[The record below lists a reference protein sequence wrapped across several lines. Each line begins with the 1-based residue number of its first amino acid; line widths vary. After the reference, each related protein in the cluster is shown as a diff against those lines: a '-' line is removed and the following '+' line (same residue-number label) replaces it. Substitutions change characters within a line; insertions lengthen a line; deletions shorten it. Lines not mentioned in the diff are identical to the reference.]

1 MGFGACRVG
10 DTPFLATCYSNT
22 IPLLPLQHWYVGWGG
37 KDSIGF
43 RGRWHPCD
51 IRQRGSCT
59 WLTLHTYEPTCRV
72 FSLMLVHSSA
82 KYYSVVSRGT
92 AAPQRQPVSSFP
104 DTFHSRGV
112 SLVSLLNPTLHQWCL
127 LHACSM
133 FEKWVSARWWRTS
146 GRHCGDETLR
156 ATPPLIPGNHV

>member
-10 DTPFLATCYSNT
+10 DTPFLAICYSNT

-72 FSLMLVHSSA
+72 FSLMLVDSSA
-82 KYYSVVSRGT
+82 YYYSVVSRGT

-133 FEKWVSARWWRTS
+133 FEKWV
-146 GRHCGDETLR
+146 
-156 ATPPLIPGNHV
+156 